1 MNALQHAWAARAPR
15 ERVALGL
22 AGGVLL
28 AAALWVWAI
37 EPLITAGARAEK
49 RLPELHR
56 QAAEIDRLAKQ
67 AGELRAQA
75 ASPVATPAPEVLA
88 ASARAAGLAVQIEAG
103 APGEYP
109 VRVERAAM
117 AALQAW
123 LASLAAE
130 PHLFVREARLDPL
143 ADGQVTGQLVLG
155 R

>member
-75 ASPVATPAPEVLA
+75 ANRQVFHFPPTAIP
-88 ASARAAGLAVQIEAG
+88 
-103 APGEYP
+103 
-109 VRVERAAM
+109 
-117 AALQAW
+117 
-123 LASLAAE
+123 
-130 PHLFVREARLDPL
+130 
-143 ADGQVTGQLVLG
+143 DGPYRQSETGKK
-155 R
+155 